1 MKAGLALLLL
11 IIGGFLIYEVLIGN
25 GPAIIGGLRQPG
37 KAGGGGG
44 DFGDTSTGKP
54 GGGGG
59 DFGNSHPGTQ
69 PGTVGRS

>member
-25 GPAIIGGLRQPG
+25 GPAIIGGLRTPG

-44 DFGDTSTGKP
+44 DFGTTSTTKS
-54 GGGGG
+54 GGS
-59 DFGNSHPGTQ
+59 DTAHPGTQ
-69 PGTVGRS
+69 PGTVGRN